1 MKGVAGRYDLVVID
15 PLNDALAAT
24 KSKHEN
30 EDYVTFYMRLVQ
42 PLVDAGVA
50 VVILANV
57 GHAED
62 AQERPIGPAAQGH
75 KADLMFSSKAHD
87 DPPSLTITLTK
98 VRSIRAAFAEGA
110 TWKCDEKTLKVE
122 RVDDLGV
129 SGTPS
134 RPKAPREHQREQRRA
149 AVLKAVSEKRRSARQ
164 VAAITGISRPTVQA
178 ILDWLGAHG
187 KIDSTADGWGVATK
201 SRTLG
206 NLTLVATPREPEK
219 PEDGE
224 S

>member
-1 MKGVAGRYDLVVID
+1 
-15 PLNDALAAT
+15 
-24 KSKHEN
+24 
-30 EDYVTFYMRLVQ
+30 
-42 PLVDAGVA
+42 
-50 VVILANV
+50 
-57 GHAED
+57 
-62 AQERPIGPAAQGH
+62 
-75 KADLMFSSKAHD
+75 MFSSKAHD

-178 ILDWLGAHG
+178 ILDWLGAR
-187 KIDSTADGWGVATK
+187 KNRFDSG
-201 SRTLG
+201 RLG
-206 NLTLVATPREPEK
+206 GGNKVENPREPDISCH
-219 PEDGE
+219 PP
-224 S
+224 